1 MIERQTTD
9 DQARALVDQ
18 VDHAFMDYEEV
29 VHLQVALQCQEAGEV
44 KPCSFE
50 KGFKQTLS

>member
-1 MIERQTTD
+1 MIELQTTD

-18 VDHAFMDYEEV
+18 VVHAFMDYEEV
-29 VHLQVALQCQEAGEV
+29 VHLQVALQCQEVGEV

-50 KGFKQTLS
+50 KGQILS

>member
-1 MIERQTTD
+1 MIELQTTD
-9 DQARALVDQ
+9 DRARALVDQ

-29 VHLQVALQCQEAGEV
+29 VHLQAALQCQEAGEV

-50 KGFKQTLS
+50 KGF

>member
-1 MIERQTTD
+1 MIELQTTD

-18 VDHAFMDYEEV
+18 VDPAFMDYEEV
-29 VHLQVALQCQEAGEV
+29 VHLQVALQWQEVGEV

-50 KGFKQTLS
+50 KGL